1 MRGIVALLWNPGPL
15 VLELRRKSLPHNWI
29 NALPLAPPP
38 IHPRPA
44 GPGERHDRLAS
55 LATPP
60 ARAEPCRALGEM
72 GLVSGYFLQGLL
84 VRQKALPNQR
94 GSFAMGFMSI
104 AKLLCLK
111 RKLRVQVLVRVSYT
125 SEHTMGYA
133 LVLPVGTRA
142 AAKAQDFRR

>member
-1 MRGIVALLWNPGPL
+1 
-15 VLELRRKSLPHNWI
+15 
-29 NALPLAPPP
+29 
-38 IHPRPA
+38 
-44 GPGERHDRLAS
+44 
-55 LATPP
+55 
-60 ARAEPCRALGEM
+60 M

-84 VRQKALPNQR
+84 VWQKALPNQR
-94 GSFAMGFMSI
+94 GSFAMNIEPI

-111 RKLRVQVLVRVSYT
+111 RKLRVQVLLVRVSYT

>member
-1 MRGIVALLWNPGPL
+1 
-15 VLELRRKSLPHNWI
+15 
-29 NALPLAPPP
+29 
-38 IHPRPA
+38 
-44 GPGERHDRLAS
+44 
-55 LATPP
+55 
-60 ARAEPCRALGEM
+60 M

-84 VRQKALPNQR
+84 VCQKVLPNQR
-94 GSFAMGFMSI
+94 GSFAMDIKII

>member
-1 MRGIVALLWNPGPL
+1 
-15 VLELRRKSLPHNWI
+15 
-29 NALPLAPPP
+29 
-38 IHPRPA
+38 
-44 GPGERHDRLAS
+44 
-55 LATPP
+55 
-60 ARAEPCRALGEM
+60 M

-104 AKLLCLK
+104 AKLLCLS
-111 RKLRVQVLVRVSYT
+111 KLRVQVLVRVSYT

-142 AAKAQDFRR
+142 TAKAQDFRR

>member
-1 MRGIVALLWNPGPL
+1 
-15 VLELRRKSLPHNWI
+15 
-29 NALPLAPPP
+29 
-38 IHPRPA
+38 
-44 GPGERHDRLAS
+44 
-55 LATPP
+55 
-60 ARAEPCRALGEM
+60 
-72 GLVSGYFLQGLL
+72 
-84 VRQKALPNQR
+84 
-94 GSFAMGFMSI
+94 MGFMSI

>member
-1 MRGIVALLWNPGPL
+1 
-15 VLELRRKSLPHNWI
+15 
-29 NALPLAPPP
+29 
-38 IHPRPA
+38 
-44 GPGERHDRLAS
+44 
-55 LATPP
+55 
-60 ARAEPCRALGEM
+60 M

-84 VRQKALPNQR
+84 VRQKPLPNQR

-125 SEHTMGYA
+125 LEHTMGYA
-133 LVLPVGTRA
+133 LVLPVGTRV